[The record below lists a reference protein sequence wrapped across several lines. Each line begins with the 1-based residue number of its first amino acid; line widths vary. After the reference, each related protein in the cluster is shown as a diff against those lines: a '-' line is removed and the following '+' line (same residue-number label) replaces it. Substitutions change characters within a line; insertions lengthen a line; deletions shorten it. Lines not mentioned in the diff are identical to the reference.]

1 MSGNSAWGTWC
12 AQASA
17 PASGF
22 LHETAAACGC
32 VGLSQTVSVMVRGC
46 HSVPGGRRDGGDSV
60 FLCDSLRLL
69 PLPQGGAGAVCS
81 ARPSRGRGPTLGKHL
96 DPALVGTGRRAC
108 CLSHCKGHVPV
119 KARPGLGASE
129 GSDLGPPRGASGIS
143 SLLCCLLVTS
153 HRSLPSLLERCSQ
166 VTALYP
172 RRPGNFLHPT
182 EEGRLPPGE
191 GVG

>member
-1 MSGNSAWGTWC
+1 MA
-12 AQASA
+12 
-17 PASGF
+17 
-22 LHETAAACGC
+22 
-32 VGLSQTVSVMVRGC
+32 VTVS
-46 HSVPGGRRDGGDSV
+46 PGGRRDGGDSV

-69 PLPQGGAGAVCS
+69 PLPQGRAGAVCS

-129 GSDLGPPRGASGIS
+129 GSDLGR
-143 SLLCCLLVTS
+143 CCLLVTS

-172 RRPGNFLHPT
+172 RRPGNFLHPA

-191 GVG
+191 GGGVKGRGRGLLLIPGGDGGSPPSV